1 MQKWGQEEVWLS
13 KTSVTHVML
22 ITLASL
28 TLLLYGGNLYSRVI
42 LLLGA
47 VGTGDLNCVVWII

>member
-1 MQKWGQEEVWLS
+1 MQKWGQEGVCLS

-28 TLLLYGGNLYSRVI
+28 TLLLYGGNLCSRVI
-42 LLLGA
+42 LLGA

>member
-1 MQKWGQEEVWLS
+1 MQKWGQEGVWLS

-28 TLLLYGGNLYSRVI
+28 TLLLYGGNLHSRVI
-42 LLLGA
+42 LLGA